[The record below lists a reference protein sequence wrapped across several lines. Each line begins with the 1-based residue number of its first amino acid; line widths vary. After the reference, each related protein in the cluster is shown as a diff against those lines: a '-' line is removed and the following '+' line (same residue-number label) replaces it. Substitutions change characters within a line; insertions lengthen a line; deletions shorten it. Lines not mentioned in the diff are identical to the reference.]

1 MNFVRLRFT
10 AVLKR
15 KLTREVRVGSVR
27 IGGNNAIVIQS
38 MTDTATSDSVATI
51 AQSGRL
57 FDCGSQLVRIATPAI
72 RDAKSL
78 QHIRRELSGRG
89 YTGPLA
95 ADVHFN
101 ANVAEMAAAY
111 VEKVRINPGN
121 FVDKTGFPVDSDERL
136 HYAELHKIEEKLR
149 ALVFICRRRKVALRV
164 GVNHGSLSERIL
176 QRYGNTVEGMVESV
190 MEYLRILVK
199 LDFFDI
205 VVSIKS
211 SNPALMV
218 EANRLLCIRM
228 QEEHMNF
235 PFHLGVTEAGND
247 GEARIKSAMGI
258 GTLLY
263 EGIGDTIRVSLTE
276 PPENEIPVASE
287 IIRFLDSLV
296 FFPMDD
302 RTEQYPHCIKS
313 DFVRQVT
320 GHSFPLVLG
329 RYRESSATN
338 RQPADFYVV
347 SAHESLPVTKENVPL
362 VVSVNH
368 PDFQPGVHFPLM
380 DESHLAQALHEKS
393 LFFIHINP
401 AGICYNLLA
410 SLKVMKTAVI
420 ILTVKHPD
428 VAGITKDVVSVFQM
442 HKICNP
448 VIVRIVSN
456 EEGLEEYQIH
466 KAIQTGPLLLD
477 ALPWIQGVWLDNP
490 NFDEEQL
497 VETAFQLL
505 QASRRRMVK
514 TEFIACPGCGRT
526 LFNLQETNRRVK
538 EAVGGISGLKV
549 AVMGCMVN
557 GPGEMADADVGYVGA
572 GRGRISLYQNKELVL
587 KNIPEEDAIPELIG
601 LLKRSGWM

>member
-1 MNFVRLRFT
+1 M
-10 AVLKR
+10 LKR
-15 KLTREVRVGSVR
+15 KLTREVRVGSLK

-38 MTDTATSDSVATI
+38 MTDTATSDLASTVG
-51 AQSGRL
+51 QSGRL
-57 FDCGSQLVRIATPAI
+57 FACGSQLVRIATPAI

-78 QHIRRELSGRG
+78 QHIRRQLTEQG
-89 YTGPLA
+89 YAGPLA

-121 FVDKTGFPVDSDERL
+121 FVDKSGFPLDSDERL
-136 HYAELHKIEEKLR
+136 HHAELHKIEEKLR
-149 ALVFICRRRKVALRV
+149 TLVFICRRRKVALRI
-164 GVNHGSLSERIL
+164 GVNHGSLSDRIL
-176 QRYGNTVEGMVESV
+176 QRYGNTVDGMVESV

-199 LDFFDI
+199 LDFYDV

-211 SNPALMV
+211 SNPAVMV

-302 RTEQYPHCIKS
+302 RTEQYPHCIKNEL
-313 DFVRQVT
+313 VKQIV
-320 GHSFPLVLG
+320 GHSFPLVLAG
-329 RYRESSATN
+329 RAECADAGL
-338 RQPADFYVV
+338 QPADFTIVE
-347 SAHESLPVTKENVPL
+347 AHAKLPENASNSRL
-362 VVSVNH
+362 AVSVDH
-368 PDFQPGVHFPLM
+368 PDYLPGIHFPVM
-380 DESHLAQALHEKS
+380 NEKHMAQAFQQKS
-393 LFFIHINP
+393 LFFLEINP
-401 AGICYNLLA
+401 ASICYELVA
-410 SLKVMKTAVI
+410 QLKELKTAVI
-420 ILTVKHPD
+420 ILKVRHPD
-428 VAGITKDVVSVFQM
+428 VAGLTKDVVSVFQM

-448 VIVRIVSN
+448 IVVRIESS
-456 EEGLEEYQIH
+456 EENLMEYQIH
-466 KAIQTGPLLLD
+466 KAIQSGPLLLD
-477 ALPWIQGVWLDNP
+477 ALPWIQGIWLTNP
-490 NFDEEQL
+490 NFSEDIL
-497 VETAFQLL
+497 VEIAFQLL
-505 QASRRRMVK
+505 QASRHRMVK

-526 LFNLQETNRRVK
+526 LFNLQETNRKVK
-538 EAVGGISGLKV
+538 EAVGAISGLKV

-572 GRGRISLYQNKELVL
+572 GKGRISLYQNKELVH
-587 KNIPEEDAIPELIG
+587 KNIPEEDAIPELLS
-601 LLKRSGWM
+601 LLRKTGWMQ